1 MVHSATLEV
10 KPVQASD
17 IANMADSSPQGEADP
32 NQVETNCV
40 KVEDTTHSP
49 AKHLN
54 KIDQQQPEE
63 EDSTKSHHSQTLGG
77 KYVFSGGIGIDQKYK
92 STDRHK
98 CRTHVIQSPDLS
110 FTDSGSSTSLVSCVC
125 VPVCLCNLILWIT
138 YLFV

>member
-1 MVHSATLEV
+1 M
-10 KPVQASD
+10 KASD
-17 IANMADSSPQGEADP
+17 IANMADSSLQGEADP

-49 AKHLN
+49 VKHLN

-77 KYVFSGGIGIDQKYK
+77 KYVSSGGISIDQKYR

-98 CRTHVIQSPDLS
+98 CRTHDVIQSPDLS
-110 FTDSGSSTSLVSCVC
+110 FTDSGQSSLVSCVC
-125 VPVCLCNLILWIT
+125 RVFVQLDTMDNLPVCIS
-138 YLFV
+138 